1 MPRSGKTV
9 ALLCIALVVF
19 AGFFTASVHITVDLT
34 PLWPV
39 VPDRSSV
46 QLGCDDLVR
55 VEQGLC
61 LVSLSAPRAP
71 PAAHAFG

>member
-19 AGFFTASVHITVDLT
+19 AGFFTASIHITVDLT
-34 PLWPV
+34 PLWPL

-46 QLGCDDLVR
+46 QIGRDEGVR

-61 LVSLSAPRAP
+61 LLSISAPRAP
-71 PAAHAFG
+71 PAHASA